1 MGTMLCDVNR
11 PVELSHDDSMMNEDQ
26 LSVPD
31 YQYFA
36 KICKEDR
43 ERVKKAYKELTEG
56 NVSKIKEEY
65 RVIVRKNGVARYEW
79 AGGSGATVDKRD
91 EKGNPITLI
100 GSSRDHRAKEMEEDL
115 ITAKEKAEELIV
127 LNQLSWLI

>member
-1 MGTMLCDVNR
+1 MLCDE
-11 PVELSHDDSMMNEDQ
+11 PSVELSHDDSMMNEDQ

-79 AGGSGATVDKRD
+79 VEAQATVDKRD

-100 GSSRDHRAKEMEEDL
+100 GSSRDHRAKENGRRFDYGKRKSRR
-115 ITAKEKAEELIV
+115 I
-127 LNQLSWLI
+127 QSS